1 MSQLTFRGSVLK
13 CAELC
18 RPKKG
23 GVYLRIHFASEI
35 TVPVMEAMK
44 WDAMPE
50 CVEGAKLSGCI
61 TSPGKFVL
69 TPNDKELKQ
78 YEIEL
83 EATEVTD
90 FAVQRIEKKDESV
103 RTELRFVVR
112 SNQVGAEVRIA
123 EWMRLIG
130 GAEAALKVNYH
141 TAVPQ
146 QQLPMGDAP
155 RATEE
160 QRQAVMEIP
169 AVPFDSGALAPA
181 ALMGGT
187 HQRGRRTPR
196 NPEAEAMADGSAP
209 LEGAQ

>member
-23 GVYLRIHFASEI
+23 GVCLRIHFASEI
-35 TVPVMEAMK
+35 TAPVIEAMK
-44 WDAMPE
+44 WQDMPE

-61 TSPGKFVL
+61 IAPEKFVL

-83 EATEVTD
+83 EAAEVTD

-130 GAEAALKVNYH
+130 GAEAALKVSYQ

-146 QQLPMGDAP
+146 QQLPMGEVQA
-155 RATEE
+155 AEE

-169 AVPFDSGALAPA
+169 AVPFDGALAPA
-181 ALMGGT
+181 AVMGGT
-187 HQRGRRTPR
+187 HQRRERR
-196 NPEAEAMADGSAP
+196 
-209 LEGAQ
+209 Q